1 MARSLAKL
9 LVHPALWVAA
19 VRMCWR
25 MRGFP
30 DRAYIRFR
38 MVTMYG
44 DEDAQPHPDDLL
56 AYLRWCK
63 AWERGRG

>member
-1 MARSLAKL
+1 
-9 LVHPALWVAA
+9 
-19 VRMCWR
+19 

-30 DRAYIRFR
+30 DRAYLKFR

-44 DEDAQPHPDDLL
+44 DEDAQPRPDDLI

-63 AWERGRG
+63 AWERARG